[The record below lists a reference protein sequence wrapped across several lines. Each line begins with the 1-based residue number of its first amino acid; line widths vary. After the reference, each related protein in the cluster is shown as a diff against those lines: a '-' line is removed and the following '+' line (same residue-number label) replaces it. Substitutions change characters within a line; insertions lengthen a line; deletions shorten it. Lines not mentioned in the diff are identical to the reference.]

1 MLFITTFT
9 ISTPSAVSGV
19 GWSVGGA
26 AVGMGVGVGLP
37 ETVIGWL
44 GSLDDVGAW
53 VVASVGTSDK
63 AE

>member
-9 ISTPSAVSGV
+9 TSTASVVSVV

-26 AVGMGVGVGLP
+26 AVGMGVGVDLP
-37 ETVIGWL
+37 ESVTGWL

-53 VVASVGTSDK
+53 VVASVGVSDK

>member
-9 ISTPSAVSGV
+9 TSTASVVSVV

-26 AVGMGVGVGLP
+26 AVGMGVGVGLS
-37 ETVIGWL
+37 ETVTGWL
-44 GSLDDVGAW
+44 GSLDDGVW
-53 VVASVGTSDK
+53 VVASVGASDK